1 MSEEIKDKNEK
12 FARHQLI
19 EELFYDLYENRR
31 RIYWMNFLRGLF
43 FGLGTLVGGTLIVAI
58 AIWALSQFTNIF
70 PSTSDY
76 IKNITESFQ
85 KI

>member
-1 MSEEIKDKNEK
+1 MVEEVKDNNEK

-19 EELFYDLYENRR
+19 EELFYDLYDNRR
-31 RIYWMNFLRGLF
+31 RIYWINFIRGLF
-43 FGLGTLVGGTLIVAI
+43 FGLGTLVGGSLIVGI

-76 IKNITESFQ
+76 LNKVTESIQ
-85 KI
+85 KL